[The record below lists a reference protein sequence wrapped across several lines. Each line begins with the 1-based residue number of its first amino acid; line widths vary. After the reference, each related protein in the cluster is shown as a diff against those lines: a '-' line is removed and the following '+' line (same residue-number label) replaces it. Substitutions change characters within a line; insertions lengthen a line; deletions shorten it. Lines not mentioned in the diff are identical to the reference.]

1 MTSCCPLPGGNDDE
15 SESDE
20 FDDGKAAQTWLMAV
34 KDGDVVQVRWKLL
47 HILLCSKM
55 SDDNMS

>member
-34 KDGDVVQVRWKLL
+34 KDGDVVQVR
-47 HILLCSKM
+47 
-55 SDDNMS
+55 